1 MLQKIIFLVLLLGSI
16 TFAQTNIVDSTIAA
30 STYRGTLTTATDT
43 MDLKFSNT
51 AAYTYHTVLVY
62 CTAGADTVEVY
73 VQVRDQ
79 GGEWSRIS
87 LIDKPS
93 GSTVTSIAAS
103 TTKKEFILL
112 DSYLQ
117 KIRYISTS
125 DDGSSTVIVTSIK

>member
-1 MLQKIIFLVLLLGSI
+1 MLHKLLFVILLLGSVA
-16 TFAQTNIVDSTIAA
+16 FSQTNIVDSTIAGN
-30 STYRGTLTTATDT
+30 TYRGTLTAATDT

-51 AAYTYHTVLVY
+51 SAYSYHTVLVY

-73 VQVRDQ
+73 VQVRDA

-87 LIDKPS
+87 LVDKTS

-103 TTKKEFILL
+103 TTKKEFILF

-117 KIRYISTS
+117 KVRYISTS
-125 DDGSSTVIVTSIK
+125 DDASTTVVVTSIK